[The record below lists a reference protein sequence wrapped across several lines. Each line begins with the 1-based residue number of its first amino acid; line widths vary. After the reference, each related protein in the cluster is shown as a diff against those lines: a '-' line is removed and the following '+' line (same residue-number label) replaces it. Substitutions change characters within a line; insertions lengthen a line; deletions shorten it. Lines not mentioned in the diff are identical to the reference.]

1 MNRVLSQARA
11 IFLQLQL
18 FTPSFSTQGVVVVP
32 GFLAYEVDDFQFFL
46 RFGHENILQ
55 IGVTDLLFPVN
66 LKSKVYQKLVARL
79 RPYFFAKTAAK

>member
-1 MNRVLSQARA
+1 MNRVFSQARA
-11 IFLQLQL
+11 IFFELQL

-32 GFLAYEVDDFQFFL
+32 CFLTNEVDYFQFFL

-66 LKSKVYQKLVARL
+66 LS
-79 RPYFFAKTAAK
+79 